1 MPRYYRFS
9 SYPVW
14 IQFLVRGRKSEIWCL
29 HLKGLYVTFSGQ
41 IVALPSQ
48 VCCSVHIFLAWCL
61 VPVTC
66 VFSEALDA
74 RCLHCKV
81 LLTLDS
87 NVNLSLSL
95 KPTVRWNSHGQIRD
109 LVTPERAPTIE
120 IVLPMLNLRIQL
132 SYLGSLVGTQLRGHF
147 YRIMGN
153 LQVATPL

>member
-1 MPRYYRFS
+1 MDSVSCQGKEVRKMVVAFER
-9 SYPVW
+9 VVCH
-14 IQFLVRGRKSEIWCL
+14 FLRSNCCTPKSAVLFCT
-29 HLKGLYVTFSGQ
+29 HLPG
-41 IVALPSQ
+41 
-48 VCCSVHIFLAWCL
+48 L

-66 VFSEALDA
+66 GFSEALDA

-95 KPTVRWNSHGQIRD
+95 KPTVGWNSRGQIRD
-109 LVTPERAPTIE
+109 LVTPERAPTIKKNKRE
-120 IVLPMLNLRIQL
+120 IILPMLNLRIQL

-147 YRIMGN
+147 HRIMGN